1 MARAGDGRPRS
12 SRRQAEE
19 RVSFRLTAKQ
29 KAAFI
34 AARKASGRRN
44 TGDWMLDLIATSGN
58 ARDAVQLWAVGEV
71 AALSADLLP
80 LLQQV
85 ERSRAAQQ
93 NAELRAQIA
102 RLQAWPEGFA
112 AALSRQLGR

>member
-19 RVSFRLTAKQ
+19 RVSFRLTAAQ

-34 AARKASGRRN
+34 AARKAASRRS
-44 TGDWMLDLIATSGN
+44 TGDWMMDLITMSG
-58 ARDAVQLWAVGEV
+58 DAPDMVRLWAIGEV

-80 LLQQV
+80 LLQRI
-85 ERSRAAQQ
+85 ERTQAVQKD
-93 NAELRAQIA
+93 AELRAQIA

-112 AALSRQLGR
+112 AALSRRLGR

>member
-1 MARAGDGRPRS
+1 
-12 SRRQAEE
+12 
-19 RVSFRLTAKQ
+19 VSFRLTAAQ

-34 AARKASGRRN
+34 AARKAAGRRN
-44 TGDWMLDLIATSGN
+44 IGDWMLDLIATSGD
-58 ARDAVQLWAVGEV
+58 AQDAVHLWAVGEI
-71 AALSADLLP
+71 AAFSAELLP

-102 RLQAWPEGFA
+102 RLQSWPEGFA
-112 AALSRQLGR
+112 AGLSRRLGR